1 MSVMGPAGGRSDDL
15 GAVEME
21 GSARAAA
28 SSSSSVLEVRNLR
41 VEFPTD
47 DGMVK
52 AVDDVSFNVGRNE
65 VLGIVGESGSG
76 KTVTSMSI
84 LGLLPKSAR
93 VSGEVIFNG
102 RNLLALGEK
111 EMQPLRGN
119 RIAMVFQDALAALNP
134 VYTVG
139 YQISEAIDVH
149 NDLSKTDVRTR
160 ALELLELVGIPNPS
174 QRIDQ
179 YPHEYS
185 GGMRQRAM
193 IAMSIANEP
202 DLLIA
207 DEPTTALDVTIQA
220 QVLEVLER
228 VQDRTSSSI
237 LLITHD
243 LGVVAGTADRVM
255 VMYAGRQAEI
265 GTVDEIFY
273 DSRHPYTLGLLASL
287 PRIDLGEKADRLYR
301 IQGQPPSLIHVPS
314 GCPFHPRC
322 FYRRLPDPCATD
334 RPDLAPVGGDSDH
347 RAACH
352 FREETAEIT
361 PAGLQSEMSS

>member
-1 MSVMGPAGGRSDDL
+1 MGPASGGPDDV
-15 GAVEME
+15 GAVDME
-21 GSARAAA
+21 GPSRVAST
-28 SSSSSVLEVRNLR
+28 SSSSILEVRNLR

-52 AVDDVSFNVGRNE
+52 AVDDVSFSVGRNE

-84 LGLLPKSAR
+84 LGLLPKAAKI
-93 VSGEVIFNG
+93 SGEIVFNG
-102 RNLLALGEK
+102 RNLLALSEK

-119 RIAMVFQDALAALNP
+119 RVAMVFQDALTALNP
-134 VYTVG
+134 VYSVG
-139 YQISEAIDVH
+139 YQISEAIAVH
-149 NDLSKTDVRTR
+149 NDWSKDQVHKR
-160 ALELLELVGIPNPS
+160 ALELLDLVGIPNPT

-228 VQDRTSSSI
+228 VQERTSSSI

-243 LGVVAGTADRVM
+243 LGVVAGMADRVM

-287 PRIDLGEKADRLYR
+287 PRIDAGEKADRLYR

-322 FYRRLPDPCATD
+322 FYRRLPEPCATD
-334 RPDLAPVGGDSDH
+334 RPEFAAVGGDSDH

-352 FREETAEIT
+352 FREETAQVT
-361 PAGLQSEMSS
+361 PAALQSEMSR